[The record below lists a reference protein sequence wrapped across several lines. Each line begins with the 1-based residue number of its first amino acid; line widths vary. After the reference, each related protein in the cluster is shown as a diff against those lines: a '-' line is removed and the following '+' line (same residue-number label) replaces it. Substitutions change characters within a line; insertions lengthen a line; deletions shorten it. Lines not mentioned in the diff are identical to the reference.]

1 MSRRLVLVLTVVYFA
16 AGAGIG
22 LAAGWG
28 WQMQDDGCTI
38 SDLAPEVQQDL
49 LLSVALARPTQRSE
63 VRCAFPGWRDDAIA
77 DAAERSAVEAMSSGG
92 DEASGPAL
100 VALAALFGRQR
111 PDLLVYTSTL
121 GSGDSGT
128 PETVSPTPIP
138 VATSPAATPPPL
150 PFTITRLQAAC
161 DATEREHQV
170 QVRVIGRTGEGIRG
184 REVRLEW
191 EGGGQ
196 RALTGLKSPAA
207 YGYADFVLEAGAVY
221 QLHLAS
227 PSGGADSRVVAL
239 SVAAAN
245 CSGSEKVLWFVDFS
259 QRGDTE
265 P

>member
-1 MSRRLVLVLTVVYFA
+1 MSRRLLLILTVVYLA
-16 AGAGIG
+16 VGTAIG
-22 LAAGWG
+22 LVVGWG
-28 WQMQDDGCTI
+28 WQMQADGCTVA
-38 SDLAPEVQQDL
+38 DLAPERQQEL
-49 LLSVALARPTQRSE
+49 LLSIALARATQRSE
-63 VRCAFPGWRDDAIA
+63 VRCALPGWSDDAVA
-77 DAAERSAVEAMSSGG
+77 EAAERAAVEAIGSGG
-92 DEASGPAL
+92 DEGAGPAL

-111 PDLLVYTSTL
+111 PDLLVYTATL

-128 PETVSPTPIP
+128 PETVPPTPIP
-138 VATSPAATPPPL
+138 AAPSPAAKPLPL

-170 QVRVIGRTGEGIRG
+170 QVRVIDRTGEGLRG
-184 REVRLEW
+184 RELRLEW

-207 YGYADFVLEAGAVY
+207 AGYADFVIEAGVIY
-221 QLHLAS
+221 RLHLAD
-227 PSGGADSRVVAL
+227 PSGEADSRVVNL

-245 CSGSEKVLWFVDFS
+245 CSGSEKVLWFVDFT